1 MKSWCKLMQIPSE
14 KPGSISSLLA
24 LVISGSLRLRP
35 LRFRPSFSQKD
46 TLYMGR
52 LESKSFT
59 DWDQQLARVKSSSEL
74 AALQYT
80 NAIGVCQSNWKN
92 CDPPFKGRSSYSVEA
107 HQLTAFCAG
116 TLATLFPME
125 RLSVPPDSQCTVRCI
140 THRGTAVDL
149 AFSDLTT
156 VQSRLGCLQPEQKP
170 RNFFWILSSSFSN
183 FPTNYFGIRQLLRR
197 CVNSDMCACVY
208 VKYIFLY

>member
-1 MKSWCKLMQIPSE
+1 
-14 KPGSISSLLA
+14 
-24 LVISGSLRLRP
+24 
-35 LRFRPSFSQKD
+35 
-46 TLYMGR
+46 MGR

>member
-14 KPGSISSLLA
+14 KPGSISYHSPS
-24 LVISGSLRLRP
+24 SGYLTLRLRP
-35 LRFRPSFSQKD
+35 LRFRRQFLPEGYTIWADLNLKVLQIGISNSPGSSQ
-46 TLYMGR
+46 
-52 LESKSFT
+52 
-59 DWDQQLARVKSSSEL
+59 
-74 AALQYT
+74 ALNWQHYT

-116 TLATLFPME
+116 TLATFFPME
-125 RLSVPPDSQCTVRCI
+125 RLSMPPDSQCTVRCI

>member
-1 MKSWCKLMQIPSE
+1 MWNHDANWCKFPLKNQVASAIT
-14 KPGSISSLLA
+14 LLA

-35 LRFRPSFSQKD
+35 LRFRRQFLPEGYTIWADLNLKVLQIGISNSPGSSQ
-46 TLYMGR
+46 
-52 LESKSFT
+52 
-59 DWDQQLARVKSSSEL
+59 
-74 AALQYT
+74 ALNWQHYT

-116 TLATLFPME
+116 TLATFFPMG
-125 RLSVPPDSQCTVRCI
+125 RLSMPPDSQCTVRCI